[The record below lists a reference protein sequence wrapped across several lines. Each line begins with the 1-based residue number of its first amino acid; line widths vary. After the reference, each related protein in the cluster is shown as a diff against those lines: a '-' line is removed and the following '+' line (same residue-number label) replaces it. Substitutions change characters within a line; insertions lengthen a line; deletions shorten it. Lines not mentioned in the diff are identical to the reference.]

1 MMMMNALT
9 VHILRR
15 NTVDFY
21 RESENYIFIMLY
33 IYILLINTINGV
45 ASFKILAKKKIFQIA
60 HFVFY
65 RCYFIFKF
73 QMNF

>member
-1 MMMMNALT
+1 MMMNALT

-15 NTVDFY
+15 NTIDFY

-45 ASFKILAKKKIFQIA
+45 ASFKILAKTKF
-60 HFVFY
+60 
-65 RCYFIFKF
+65 FK
-73 QMNF
+73 